1 MPVASAYGAWLIAA
15 RLSAICVWKGFAML
29 SRLIARV
36 MPWALVIALVVG
48 AGLIWR
54 LSGLQD
60 QLTEA
65 RQANASTQATLDV
78 TAATLAVQVER
89 NQLLVQALDE
99 RERELNDGAQRIESL
114 RAQAN
119 ALGADDAES
128 KEYGDQPVPIGVTDW
143 VRRLTTP
150 AANDSGATV
159 VPD

>member
-1 MPVASAYGAWLIAA
+1 MA
-15 RLSAICVWKGFAML
+15 
-29 SRLIARV
+29 
-36 MPWALVIALVVG
+36 
-48 AGLIWR
+48 
-54 LSGLQD
+54 
-60 QLTEA
+60 EA
-65 RQANASTQATLDV
+65 QQANASTQAALDV

-99 RERELNDGAQRIESL
+99 REREIHDGAQRIDQL

-143 VRRLTTP
+143 VRRLTAPT
-150 AANDSGATV
+150 AAGANDSSAAV

>member
-1 MPVASAYGAWLIAA
+1 
-15 RLSAICVWKGFAML
+15 
-29 SRLIARV
+29 
-36 MPWALVIALVVG
+36 
-48 AGLIWR
+48 
-54 LSGLQD
+54 
-60 QLTEA
+60 LTEA